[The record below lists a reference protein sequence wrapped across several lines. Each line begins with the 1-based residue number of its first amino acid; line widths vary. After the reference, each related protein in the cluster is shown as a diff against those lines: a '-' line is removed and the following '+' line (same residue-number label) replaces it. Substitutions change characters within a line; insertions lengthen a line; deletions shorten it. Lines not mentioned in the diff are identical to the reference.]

1 MKPMEKVKK
10 IETSN
15 KKTPLRMC
23 ISCREMFPQKELLRI
38 VKTKD
43 NAVMLA
49 GDTKV
54 NGRSAYCCRNKECI
68 EKVISKHLID
78 KHFSM
83 STPDSV
89 YEALKKEM
97 N

>member
-23 ISCREMFPQKELLRI
+23 ISCRTMIPQKELLRI

-43 NAVMLA
+43 NAVMIA
-49 GDTKV
+49 KSSKV

-83 STPDSV
+83 SVSDGV